1 MGPSTLSDTWR
12 AAPFCPHLPK
22 LTGRACIWLLPSD
35 MGCPDTDCDLCQG
48 RRHLPVVSHCW
59 CITLLCASPRGMFF
73 ASLCGNRFV
82 CVASSFVVGSAWV
95 ICSALR
101 YSWSA
106 VLALAAR
113 HFLRSG
119 RQRLGL
125 AARRVRHS
133 SGVICARNFLRSCS
147 IHCVRTT

>member
-12 AAPFCPHLPK
+12 AAPFCPHLLK

-35 MGCPDTDCDLCQG
+35 MGCPDTDYDLCQG

-59 CITLLCASPRGMFF
+59 CITLLCASSRGMFF

-82 CVASSFVVGSAWV
+82 CVASS
-95 ICSALR
+95 LQ
-101 YSWSA
+101 SA
-106 VLALAAR
+106 VLGLSARLLRSGRQYLRLAAR

-119 RQRLGL
+119 RQYLGL

-133 SGVICARNFLRSCS
+133 SGVIRARNFLRSCS
-147 IHCVRTT
+147 IHRVRTT